1 MVKITHISARSIYTG
16 RIQLLYFNMVT
27 LENCTKQL
35 LCIQI
40 LLQLCV
46 RPTPIHRWDVPGL
59 PKEFQLFIKRDDM
72 TGSTLGG
79 NKVTCSLPAKI
90 KILLLYPSEES

>member
-1 MVKITHISARSIYTG
+1 MA
-16 RIQLLYFNMVT
+16 FNP
-27 LENCTKQL
+27 
-35 LCIQI
+35 
-40 LLQLCV
+40 QLCV

-79 NKVTCSLPAKI
+79 NKVRIFLMTD
-90 KILLLYPSEES
+90 ESIWKFWGLIDSSTGVPDG

>member
-1 MVKITHISARSIYTG
+1 MTV
-16 RIQLLYFNMVT
+16 
-27 LENCTKQL
+27 
-35 LCIQI
+35 
-40 LLQLCV
+40 QLCV

-79 NKVTCSLPAKI
+79 NKASFVASYNYYTEYS
-90 KILLLYPSEES
+90 

>member
-1 MVKITHISARSIYTG
+1 MAVSHIMEYNKLQKYEPPNWSKSLAYQPESYAQVGFTIAHM
-16 RIQLLYFNMVT
+16 IALSLFQLMAFNS
-27 LENCTKQL
+27 
-35 LCIQI
+35 
-40 LLQLCV
+40 QLCV

-79 NKVTCSLPAKI
+79 NKVAS
-90 KILLLYPSEES
+90 

>member
-1 MVKITHISARSIYTG
+1 MEYNKLQKYEPPNWSKSLAYQPESYAQVGFAVALFVMINFSLMIHT
-16 RIQLLYFNMVT
+16 
-27 LENCTKQL
+27 
-35 LCIQI
+35 
-40 LLQLCV
+40 QLCV

-79 NKVTCSLPAKI
+79 NKVMDHYMPCARTL
-90 KILLLYPSEES
+90 